1 MSSGVLD
8 MAAGQ
13 AGILIMY
20 VAYLLALPLVI
31 RQFHA
36 GNGWR
41 LLCASFGLWLLAQ
54 WRIGPAVSVG
64 YLLAWQFLFV
74 TGAWVGYAHRHR
86 IPVPGRSS
94 RAALKVAAVCCLAF
108 FFLRH
113 PLVHLYLINVGWEVA
128 AKDRLG
134 IVRLLNL
141 AVFAFLI
148 ARIPRSLDEKW
159 GNLGFSRAT
168 SFLGRH
174 SLQVFAWHVLVVGA
188 CLSYEKQWAHAHWSL
203 QILATGTVISTLF
216 APAFLHEQWQTRS
229 RRLSIVVGWAP
240 SAGPVSAWRP

>member
-1 MSSGVLD
+1 MSGGILNMPANGAS
-8 MAAGQ
+8 
-13 AGILIMY
+13 ILIMY

-54 WRIGPAVSVG
+54 WQIGPAVSVG

-74 TGAWVGYAHRHR
+74 AGAWVGYARRHS
-86 IPVPGRSS
+86 IPIPGHSS
-94 RAALKVAAVCCLAF
+94 RVALIVAAVCCVAF

-113 PLVHLYLINVGWEVA
+113 PLAHHYIINVGWEIA

-159 GNLGFSRAT
+159 GKLRFSRAT

-174 SLQVFAWHVLVVGA
+174 SLQVFAWHALIVGA
-188 CLSYEKQWAHAHWSL
+188 CLSYKKQWEHAHWSL
-203 QILATGTVISTLF
+203 QLLATGIVISTLF
-216 APAFLHEQWQTRS
+216 VPAFLHKQWQTRRAVS
-229 RRLSIVVGWAP
+229 VPLLIP
-240 SAGPVSAWRP
+240 PCQPVSAWQP